1 MRLRQI
7 KKGNNNEPI
16 DTFLIL
22 VNIGIVFLNYQENKK
37 NVELTKENNT
47 ISKEMVENLKK
58 INNDGIVKKACQFI
72 ENEKET
78 RI

>member
-7 KKGNNNEPI
+7 PQRKNSEPL
-16 DTFLIL
+16 DTLLIL
-22 VNIGIVFLNYQENKK
+22 VNIGIVYLNYQENKK

-58 INNDGIVKKACQFI
+58 INDDGIVKKACQFI
-72 ENEKET
+72 EKEKEK
-78 RI
+78 